1 VPRGFSVGTA
11 QAGFGGAAMFAG
23 DCGGAACTIQT
34 LIVPTAGMQMTDD
47 MVAKAV
53 SQMPEAM
60 GHAGAMSTVR
70 VQGRDRYSVV
80 VDNQAQGMRGQLVIF
95 TGSGSLAMVLIQ
107 APVAGFDATARFRQG
122 FFEKRVR
129 IK

>member
-1 VPRGFSVGTA
+1 MS
-11 QAGFGGAAMFAG
+11 
-23 DCGGAACTIQT
+23 
-34 LIVPTAGMQMTDD
+34 DD
-47 MVAKAV
+47 MVAQAMA
-53 SQMPEAM
+53 QMPPAM
-60 GHAGAMSTVR
+60 GQAGAMSTVR

-80 VDNQAQGMRGQLVIF
+80 VDNQAEGMRGQLVVF

-107 APVAGFDATARFRQG
+107 APAAGFDTTARFRQH